1 VIDEQS
7 LPSLEFTT
15 NFIERL
21 FDKTFSSADR
31 RRILRAL
38 RMLDVDEQHPSLRIH
53 QLHGKY
59 EGVWSASVT
68 DEIRITFR
76 RLPSGRKLLL
86 SCTRHYR
93 R

>member
-1 VIDEQS
+1 MTDEGS

-15 NFIERL
+15 NFIEYL
-21 FDKTFSSADR
+21 FDKTFSQADR
-31 RRILRAL
+31 RRILRSL
-38 RMLDVDEQHPSLRIH
+38 RMLEANEQHPSLRIH
-53 QLHGKY
+53 QLHGDY
-59 EGVWSASVT
+59 EGTWSASVT

-76 RLPSGRKLLL
+76 RLPGGRKVLL

>member
-1 VIDEQS
+1 MTDEQS

-15 NFIERL
+15 NLIERL
-21 FDKTFSSADR
+21 FDKTFSLADR
-31 RRILRAL
+31 RRILQAL
-38 RMLDVDEQHPSLRIH
+38 RTLDADEQHPSLRVH
-53 QLHGKY
+53 QLHAEF
-59 EGVWSASVT
+59 EGSWSGSVT

-76 RLPSGRKLLL
+76 RLPGGRKLLL